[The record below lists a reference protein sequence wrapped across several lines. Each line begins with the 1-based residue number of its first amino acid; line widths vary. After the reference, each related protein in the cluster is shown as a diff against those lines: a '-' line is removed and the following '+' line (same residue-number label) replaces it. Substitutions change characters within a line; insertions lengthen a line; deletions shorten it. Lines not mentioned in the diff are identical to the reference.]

1 LDLAFARTPDS
12 GVPDE
17 IGEVG
22 VSRLVGTLYTP
33 KSRSSASLLLSL
45 ALHSNISKY
54 WNLLDFFNQFDKIKI
69 GFERIIMESL
79 NNLFVSSGLYSVW
92 SVAVNMFFRLW
103 YFVVIGIVIGSL
115 ISVFAPTQKLSQVCN
130 RKGGMPSIVL
140 ASLLGI
146 VSPLGSYAVIPIFAA
161 MLSTGVPIAPV
172 MSFLV
177 TSPLINPFIFITT
190 WGVLGPGLA
199 MARLFSALALGILCG
214 LMFHYLNKKNFFA
227 ELTKN
232 NPAKSDDNRKGNLIS
247 KLTQTSSGNKW
258 LDALRLMYKMAKYPG
273 KYFLIAILIAAI
285 VDTYI
290 PQSLV
295 VMTLG
300 ASRFSVILAAA
311 MSIPFYVCGGGAI
324 PLIYGLMN
332 MGMSKGAALAF
343 FIAGPATRISP
354 MVTVAFLVK
363 KKAFLIYFLTVVVGG
378 IGLGYLYGLI

>member
-1 LDLAFARTPDS
+1 
-12 GVPDE
+12 
-17 IGEVG
+17 
-22 VSRLVGTLYTP
+22 
-33 KSRSSASLLLSL
+33 
-45 ALHSNISKY
+45 
-54 WNLLDFFNQFDKIKI
+54 
-69 GFERIIMESL
+69 
-79 NNLFVSSGLYSVW
+79 
-92 SVAVNMFFRLW
+92 MFFRLW

-115 ISVFAPTQKLSQVCN
+115 ISVFVPTQKLSQVCN
-130 RKGGMPSIVL
+130 KKGGIPSIVL
-140 ASLLGI
+140 ASLLGV

-214 LMFHYLNKKNFFA
+214 LMFNYLNKKNFFA
-227 ELTKN
+227 ELARSNPLKSN
-232 NPAKSDDNRKGNLIS
+232 NNRKKDLIS
-247 KLTQTSSGNKW
+247 KLTQKSSGNKW
-258 LDALRLMYKMAKYPG
+258 FDALRLMYKMVKYPG

-300 ASRFSVILAAA
+300 ASRFSVLLAAA

-363 KKAFLIYFLTVVVGG
+363 KKAFFIYFLTVVVGG
-378 IGLGYLYGLI
+378 IALGYMYELI

>member
-1 LDLAFARTPDS
+1 
-12 GVPDE
+12 
-17 IGEVG
+17 
-22 VSRLVGTLYTP
+22 
-33 KSRSSASLLLSL
+33 
-45 ALHSNISKY
+45 
-54 WNLLDFFNQFDKIKI
+54 
-69 GFERIIMESL
+69 MESVH
-79 NNLFVSSGLYSVW
+79 NFFINSGLYSIW

-115 ISVFAPTQKLSQVCN
+115 ISVFVPTQRLAEASN
-130 RKGGMPSIVL
+130 RKGGILSIVL
-140 ASLLGI
+140 ASLLGV

-161 MLSTGVPIAPV
+161 MLSTGVPIAPI

-177 TSPLINPFIFITT
+177 ASPLINPFIFITT

-199 MARLFSALALGILCG
+199 MARLLSALALGMLCG
-214 LMFHYLNKKNFFA
+214 LMFNYLNKKNFFA

-232 NPAKSDDNRKGNLIS
+232 NPAKSDNNRKKDFIS

-258 LDALRLMYKMAKYPG
+258 FDALRMMYKMAKYPG

-285 VDTYI
+285 VDTYV

-300 ASRFSVILAAA
+300 ASRFSVLLAAA
-311 MSIPFYVCGGGAI
+311 MSIPFYVCGGGALPI
-324 PLIYGLMN
+324 IYGLMN

-354 MVTVAFLVK
+354 MVTVALLVK

-378 IGLGYLYGLI
+378 IVLGYLYELI

>member
-1 LDLAFARTPDS
+1 
-12 GVPDE
+12 
-17 IGEVG
+17 
-22 VSRLVGTLYTP
+22 
-33 KSRSSASLLLSL
+33 
-45 ALHSNISKY
+45 
-54 WNLLDFFNQFDKIKI
+54 
-69 GFERIIMESL
+69 MESL
-79 NNLFVSSGLYSVW
+79 HNFFISTSLYNVW

-103 YFVVIGIVIGSL
+103 YFVAIGIVLGSL
-115 ISVFAPTQKLSQVCN
+115 ITVFVPTQKLSQVCN
-130 RKGGMPSIVL
+130 RKGGILSIVL

-146 VSPLGSYAVIPIFAA
+146 VSPLGSYAVIPIFAT

-199 MARLFSALALGILCG
+199 MATLLSALALGILCG

-300 ASRFSVILAAA
+300 ASRFSVLLAAA

-378 IGLGYLYGLI
+378 IVLGYIYELI